1 MKQLKYVGPHDVV
14 EIETAPR
21 LWTEV
26 TQNQTVQVGD
36 ALATAL
42 LEQPDNWTE
51 VTKKAAGK
59 KAAVQTDEDQS

>member
-1 MKQLKYVGPHDVV
+1 MKQLKYVGPHAAV
-14 EIETAPR
+14 EVETAPR

-26 TQNQTVQVGD
+26 ANNQTIQVGD
-36 ALATAL
+36 KLASAL